1 MANVTVKI
9 TCKDGREMYVKGK
22 PFDVSGHRFVAH
34 VSILGNVR
42 LNGWSVTCA
51 ETGLSLTKG
60 HDTQRAAIEASY
72 RVATRVDNHGGPGA
86 FDSQM
91 RMHKD
96 GIKQGVSA

>member
-9 TCKDGREMYVKGK
+9 TCKDGASLTAKGK
-22 PFDVSGHRFVAH
+22 PFDVGGHSFVAH
-34 VSILGNVR
+34 RSIR
-42 LNGWSVTCA
+42 WPHKCWSVTCA
-51 ETGLSLTKG
+51 DTGLSLTTG
-60 HDTQRAAIEASY
+60 HDTQREAIEASY

-96 GIKQGVSA
+96 GIKQGVAA